1 MMSGA
6 STLLVPQTAFDRRAL
21 TRDVL
26 LVVGFSLLVALS
38 AQVAIPLPFTPVPV
52 TGQTFAVLLTG
63 ALLGATRGFLA
74 LALYLV
80 EGAAGLPVFA
90 QAHGGAGVLLAAP
103 TAGYLF
109 AFPFAAGLVG
119 WLAERGWDRRFTTT
133 ALAMLAGN
141 AVIYLCGLLWLS
153 RFVGAGNSIAQ
164 GMLPFLPGDALKL
177 LLAAVVLPAAWRR
190 LGGGR

>member
-1 MMSGA
+1 MTLSA
-6 STLLVPQTAFDRRAL
+6 STLLLRKTTFDRRVL
-21 TRDVL
+21 MRDVL
-26 LVVGFSLLVALS
+26 LVVGFSMLVAFS

-63 ALLGATRGFLA
+63 ALLGAVRGFLA
-74 LALYLV
+74 LALYLA

-119 WLAERGWDRRFTTT
+119 WLAERGWDRRFALA

-141 AVIYLCGLLWLS
+141 AVIYLFGVLWLA
-153 RFVGAGNSIAQ
+153 RFVGAGNTIAQ
-164 GMLPFLPGDALKL
+164 GMLPFLAGDALKL
-177 LLAAVVLPAAWRR
+177 LLAAVLLPAAWRR
-190 LGGGR
+190 LGGNR